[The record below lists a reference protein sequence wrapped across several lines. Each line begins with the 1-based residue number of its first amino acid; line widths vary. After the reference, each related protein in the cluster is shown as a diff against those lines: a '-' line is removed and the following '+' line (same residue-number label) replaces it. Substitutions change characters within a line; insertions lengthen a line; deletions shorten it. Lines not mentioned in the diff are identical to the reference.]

1 MAEKR
6 ASFGCIDNLWSNVP
20 EIILP
25 CFTVS
30 FIEKKNKYVTRKKKR
45 KKKKEIGVL

>member
-30 FIEKKNKYVTRKKKR
+30 FIEKKTNMLQEKRNEKR
-45 KKKKEIGVL
+45 KRK

>member
-6 ASFGCIDNLWSNVP
+6 ASLGCIDNLWSNVP

-30 FIEKKNKYVTRKKKR
+30 FIEKKQICYKKKKR